1 MYNLQD
7 DLLKI
12 EHDFDNI
19 QFADRDTLRIKYID
33 EFNPTGEYDG
43 IKALTYDG
51 LKYGDFNTKNFAY
64 IGFPDNCKNK
74 KVPAMVL
81 VHGGGGY
88 PFLQWIKE
96 WNNRGYAAIAI
107 STVGVFPKR
116 INAGDNEA
124 GINEDWDKKLCGVF
138 EEDGYKATPYND
150 DMFVRD
156 SQPVN
161 EMWMYHAV
169 SQTLLA
175 GKVLETYDIIDIDK
189 IGAVGI
195 SWGSIILSITLGYK
209 NNFKYAIPVYGSGYL
224 TESLSY
230 MRYKFILPR
239 AQDLW
244 LAEKRFNQVNIPVL
258 WICMNNDRCFSAN
271 SNSKSYE
278 DTVKNN
284 SLTALSIKS
293 GWMHAHVPCWDAEHF
308 PCHEIYSFADAMV
321 KESDFPSVTSQNV
334 SNDGVLHCT
343 FDGFEYGK
351 VVATLYFLSEKYEY
365 CIPQNIHESHLP
377 HEWKTININVDFDN
391 NAVAAQIPGGASC
404 YYLELKNPDKNI
416 TVTSKLYFS
425 V

>member
-1 MYNLQD
+1 MFNLQD

-12 EHDFDNI
+12 ENDFNNI
-19 QFADRDTLRIKYID
+19 QFADKDSLRIKFVD
-33 EFNPTGEYDG
+33 EFNPTGEYEG

-51 LKYGDFNTKNFAY
+51 LNYGEFKTKNFAY
-64 IGFPDNCKNK
+64 IGFPKINNNAKL
-74 KVPAMVL
+74 PAVVL
-81 VHGGGGY
+81 IHGGGGY

-96 WNNRGYAAIAI
+96 WNSRGYAAIAI

-124 GINEDWDKKLCGVF
+124 GINEDWEKKLWGIF

-169 SQTLLA
+169 SQVLLA
-175 GKVLETYDIIDIDK
+175 AKVLETYEIVDANK

-209 NNFKYAIPVYGSGYL
+209 NNFKYAIPVYGSGFL

-239 AQDLW
+239 SQDLW
-244 LAEKRFNQVNIPVL
+244 LAEKRFNKVNIPVL

-278 DTVKNN
+278 ETFKNN
-284 SLTALSIKS
+284 PRTALSIKS

-308 PCHEIYSFADAMV
+308 PCYEIYAYADAMV
-321 KESDFPSVTSQNV
+321 NSTNFPSVTSQNH
-334 SNDGVLHCT
+334 SSDGVLYCS

-365 CIPQNIHESHLP
+365 LIPQNIHESRLAHD
-377 HEWKTININVDFDN
+377 WKTMNVDIDFN
-391 NAVAAQIPGGASC
+391 NNSVAAQVPSEATC
-404 YYLELKNPDKNI
+404 FYLELKNPEKNI